1 MNIPFGVQLWSVR
14 DEIKSAGMANVL
26 TRIGKMGYAG
36 VEFAGYYNHSATEIA
51 KFLADAGLKAAGT
64 HVGLDSLEG
73 DKLSA
78 TVDFHKAIGCEY
90 LIVPGLP
97 GELRNTPD
105 ACRKTA
111 ERFTKASQALAAH
124 GLKTGFHLHDADV
137 KPLSDGVSAW
147 YHLARNTPAEFILQ
161 FDTGNAM
168 MGGEDPVRPLLDFPG
183 RGLSTHLKEF
193 PHDGTTPGL
202 GVVPWSSVFD
212 ATQRVA
218 GTKWHVIEIEVYSKF
233 TPLEA
238 IAASLAAMKVWTR

>member
-1 MNIPFGVQLWSVR
+1 MSIPFAVQLWSVR

-26 TRIGKMGYAG
+26 SRVGKMGYAG
-36 VEFAGYYNHSATEIA
+36 VEFAGYYNHSAAEIA
-51 KFLADAGLKAAGT
+51 KFLGDAGLKCAGT
-64 HVGLDSLEG
+64 HIGLDALEG
-73 DKLSA
+73 DKLKGA
-78 TVDFHKAIGCEY
+78 IEFHKAIGCEY
-90 LIVPGLP
+90 LIVPGI
-97 GELRNTPD
+97 GAELRNTPEV
-105 ACRKTA
+105 CKKTA
-111 ERFTKASQALAAH
+111 ERFTKASELLRPH
-124 GLKTGFHLHDADV
+124 GLKTGFHLHDADA

-147 YHLARNTPAEFILQ
+147 YHFARSTPKDFILQ

-202 GVVPWSSVFD
+202 GIVPWASVLD

-233 TPLEA
+233 TPMEA
-238 IAASLAAMKVWTR
+238 IAASLAAMTVRTR